1 MENLKIFA
9 TADGR
14 ISVAVPF
21 NREFNAAARSISG
34 RWDAFAKAWVF
45 DPRARECLIEILYR
59 FFGYVE
65 HPSGEL
71 AAVRVILGEDTYEN
85 EGQVK
90 FFGAC
95 DCVSLV
101 A

>member
-14 ISVAVPF
+14 ASVAVPF

-34 RWDAFAKAWVF
+34 RWDASAKAWVF
-45 DPRARECLIEILYR
+45 DSRDRECLSEILYK
-59 FFGYVE
+59 FLGMW
-65 HPSGEL
+65 ST
-71 AAVRVILGEDTYEN
+71 RV
-85 EGQVK
+85 
-90 FFGAC
+90 
-95 DCVSLV
+95 VSWLRC